1 MKFLRRTKSARVA
14 GDSMEENFVE
24 SSLLVTEE
32 EKTDEKRQVEGGQVL
47 SGLTFLVLVPT
58 SLLRGLHDM
67 EKSLLL

>member
-1 MKFLRRTKSARVA
+1 M
-14 GDSMEENFVE
+14 DS
-24 SSLLVTEE
+24 LTQTIQPGL
-32 EKTDEKRQVEGGQVL
+32 EGGQVL

>member
-1 MKFLRRTKSARVA
+1 MCECHYSNIDIPL
-14 GDSMEENFVE
+14 D
-24 SSLLVTEE
+24 L
-32 EKTDEKRQVEGGQVL
+32 EGGQVL